1 MNCPHCA
8 LPIAPPQDHCG
19 SCGFHDAALATYLG
33 ADWVRLERI
42 TDTADCLRLEE
53 SRELEVRLDDFERQ
67 FPQGFAAFYFGA
79 LPPKL
84 NPLELGMWLLNHGA
98 FSTQQFTKRNEF
110 GFVCVVDPL
119 AGRHGIA
126 VGYALEKILS
136 APVFQQLL
144 GSMTPLL
151 RTGRWAEASST
162 VLDQLSE
169 YLRARGRCSH
179 RRLDMRPPPG
189 RSGNPVD
196 YGFEPLRSG
205 HRKNEGAKSSERS
218 STLGKT

>member
-1 MNCPHCA
+1 MNCPHFA
-8 LPIAPPQDHCG
+8 LPIAPPQAHCG
-19 SCGFHDAALATYLG
+19 SCGFHDAALASYLG

-53 SRELEVRLDDFERQ
+53 SRDLEVRLDDFERQ

-136 APVFQQLL
+136 ATLFQQLL

-151 RTGRWAEASST
+151 RAGRWAGGFFHRVRPAFRNSSREGSLLLSSVGRASATRAVRQSCG
-162 VLDQLSE
+162 
-169 YLRARGRCSH
+169 LRI
-179 RRLDMRPPPG
+179 
-189 RSGNPVD
+189 
-196 YGFEPLRSG
+196 
-205 HRKNEGAKSSERS
+205 
-218 STLGKT
+218 